1 MTGRLEKAV
10 LPVQLED
17 LSLIV
22 LRNALHLQSDYRGT
36 VVLAVIGP
44 GVEVSKVV
52 NTGLGNDRAAN
63 MLEFAKLALEYLL
76 EHLES
81 STKL

>member
-1 MTGRLEKAV
+1 MTGRLEKV
-10 LPVQLED
+10 VPPVQPED

-22 LRNALHLQSDYRGT
+22 LRNAPHLQSDYRGT

-52 NTGLGNDRAAN
+52 KTGLGNDRAAN

>member
-1 MTGRLEKAV
+1 VIGPLEKAV
-10 LPVQLED
+10 LPVQPED

-22 LRNALHLQSDYRGT
+22 LRSVSLLQSDDRGT

-52 NTGLGNDRAAN
+52 KTGLGNDRAAN

-76 EHLES
+76 EQLES